1 MMPSRKNSDIC
12 KKLKIQM
19 VHPEQVLP
27 ALYCEVRAETV
38 FYQKAVETFL

>member
-1 MMPSRKNSDIC
+1 MMSSRKNSDIC

-19 VHPEQVLP
+19 VHLKQVLP
-27 ALYCEVRAETV
+27 TLYCEVCTEIV